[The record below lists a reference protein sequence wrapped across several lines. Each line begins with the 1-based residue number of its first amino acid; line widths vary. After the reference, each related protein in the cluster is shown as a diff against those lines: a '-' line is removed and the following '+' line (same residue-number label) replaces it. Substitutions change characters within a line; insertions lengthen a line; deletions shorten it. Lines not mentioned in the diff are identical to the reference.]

1 MNPTLL
7 RSLAL
12 VSIALAPTIALAQA
26 SPPTRVRGTVE
37 SLERGLL
44 TIKSR
49 TGDMVAVRLTGNA
62 VVSDVSPATLA
73 DIKPGL
79 FVGSGAMAAPDGT
92 LMATEVHIFAE
103 SQRGTG
109 EGSRPWDLGPT
120 SSMTNANVTAA
131 VEGVNGRVLTMT
143 YQGGEKHIVVSP
155 ETPIVSYS
163 PGAIADLTRDAP
175 VSLRAEKLADGSL
188 QASRVIVGRGVV
200 PPM

>member
-1 MNPTLL
+1 MTRNLL
-7 RSLAL
+7 RSLCIMSL
-12 VSIALAPTIALAQA
+12 ALAPTLALAQT
-26 SPPTRVRGTVE
+26 PLTRVQGTLE
-37 SLERGLL
+37 SLKDSVV
-44 TIKSR
+44 TVKTR
-49 TGDMVAVRLTGNA
+49 TGDLVAVRLTPNFI
-62 VVSDVSPATLA
+62 VSDVTPATLA

-109 EGSRPWDLGPT
+109 EGSRPWDLGPS
-120 SSMTNANVTAA
+120 SSMTNANVTAS
-131 VEGVNGRVLTMT
+131 VDGVNGRVLTMT

-155 ETPIVSYS
+155 ETPIVAYAPGS
-163 PGAIADLTRDAP
+163 PSDLTKDAA
-175 VSLRAEKLADGSL
+175 VSLRAEKLADGSF

>member
-1 MNPTLL
+1 VKT
-7 RSLAL
+7 
-12 VSIALAPTIALAQA
+12 
-26 SPPTRVRGTVE
+26 
-37 SLERGLL
+37 
-44 TIKSR
+44 R
-49 TGDMVAVRLTGNA
+49 TGDLVAVRLTPNFI
-62 VVSDVSPATLA
+62 VSDVTPATLA

-109 EGSRPWDLGPT
+109 EGSRPWDLGPS
-120 SSMTNANVTAA
+120 SSMTNANVTAS
-131 VEGVNGRVLTMT
+131 VDGVNGRVLTMT

-155 ETPIVSYS
+155 ETPIVAYAPGS
-163 PGAIADLTRDAP
+163 PLDLTKDAA
-175 VSLRAEKLADGSL
+175 VSLRAEKLADGSF